1 MIIFQGILS
10 ILLIGIIIITL
21 LGIRSLNRSMKSFR
35 EFNGVGKRGV
45 TVVMAARNEQNKIG
59 KTLESLVKVDDKLEK
74 IIVVNDRSTDNTREI
89 IKKYMEIDKRI
100 ELLDI
105 DKVPKSWVAK
115 SYALYNGVKRA
126 KYNNALLFLDAD
138 IEGDMQRIVNVASN
152 IKEGELYTFMP
163 YFETDNVISNSSQSF
178 LSALLHGY
186 FGYDRSVNK
195 NSNYS
200 LMFGCCWSIMPY
212 TYYEVGGHA
221 SVKSDL
227 MEDKNFATRAKSMGV
242 NIIPIDGRDFIKTK
256 SWNNVDDIKGL
267 LSRIFF
273 DYEKNLSNP
282 INIYLLAIGL
292 ILLFYLP
299 LIWIPLILIKQYL
312 LSFISFM
319 TYMIENIF
327 FYLGGLTNKI
337 KKPYSLLYFIPA
349 YLLITGFIEA
359 KRKGVIWKGETY
371 KINS

>member
-10 ILLIGIIIITL
+10 VLLIAIIIITSY
-21 LGIRSLNRSMKSFR
+21 GILSLNRSIKSFKKIDS
-35 EFNGVGKRGV
+35 EGKRRI
-45 TVVMAARNEQNKIG
+45 TVVIAARNEQNKIG
-59 KTLESLVKVDDKLEK
+59 KTLESLIKVDDKLEE
-74 IIVVNDRSTDNTREI
+74 IIVVNDRSSDNTKDI
-89 IKKYMEIDKRI
+89 IKKYMEIDNRI
-100 ELLDI
+100 KLIDI
-105 DKVPKSWVAK
+105 DNTPKSWISK
-115 SYALYNGVKRA
+115 SYALYNGVKIA

-138 IEGDMQRIVNVASN
+138 IEGDMQKIVNISSN
-152 IKEGELYTFMP
+152 IKEGELYTYMP
-163 YFETDNVISNSSQSF
+163 YFETDNFISSSSQSF

-242 NIIPIDGRDFIKTK
+242 KIIPIDGRTFIKTK
-256 SWNNVDDIKGL
+256 SWNNSKDIKGL
-267 LSRIFF
+267 LSRIFY
-273 DYEKNLSNP
+273 DYEKNLKNP
-282 INIYLLAIGL
+282 ISIYLLTIGL

-299 LIWIPLILIKQYL
+299 LIWIPLILLKQNL
-312 LSFISFM
+312 LSIIAFVS
-319 TYMIENIF
+319 YLIENIF

-349 YLLITGFIEA
+349 YLLILSLIEA
-359 KRKGVIWKGETY
+359 KHRGVIWKGEIY
-371 KINS
+371 RMNS